1 MLNFYFPI
9 YNYGGS
15 VLDDIWRYLFFS
27 LKFRGK
33 RLRAMWY
40 LADLLPSREPLS
52 RLNLILWTFEDL
64 KKLVYTESWCT
75 SVSFS
80 LLIAHSVS
88 LGGLP
93 LSRLNVILDFLTFL
107 KTFRSCAVACRVW
120 MHFCFIL
127 HLDRSFCFT
136 WLLNDRFALVRCS
149 SLEQLHCLPNR
160 GPPDNEMP
168 LKTQELRCSAKLAA
182 SEC

>member
-1 MLNFYFPI
+1 MHFC
-9 YNYGGS
+9 
-15 VLDDIWRYLFFS
+15 
-27 LKFRGK
+27 
-33 RLRAMWY
+33 
-40 LADLLPSREPLS
+40 
-52 RLNLILWTFEDL
+52 LILPLDR
-64 KKLVYTESWCT
+64 
-75 SVSFS
+75 SFCFTWWF
-80 LLIAHSVS
+80 A
-88 LGGLP
+88 
-93 LSRLNVILDFLTFL
+93 T
-107 KTFRSCAVACRVW
+107 TFRSCAVACRVW

-127 HLDRSFCFT
+127 HLYRSFCFT

>member
-1 MLNFYFPI
+1 MRRHLAVP
-9 YNYGGS
+9 
-15 VLDDIWRYLFFS
+15 VLCSKEVSGKEVESYVVLSWSPAFTRATFKIELDSLTFWRPLEAGVHRILMHFCLILPLGRS
-27 LKFRGK
+27 FRFNWWFATVK
-33 RLRAMWY
+33 IECDSWF
-40 LADLLPSREPLS
+40 
-52 RLNLILWTFEDL
+52 LNLLED
-64 KKLVYTESWCT
+64 
-75 SVSFS
+75 
-80 LLIAHSVS
+80 
-88 LGGLP
+88 
-93 LSRLNVILDFLTFL
+93 
-107 KTFRSCAVACRVW
+107 FRSCAVACRVW

-127 HLDRSFCFT
+127 QLDRSFCFT